1 MVVAGVDNID
11 GKTLQKFLSSI
22 QTVSLKAQLV
32 NHLPAMQETQVR
44 FLGREDP
51 LEKEMATHSN
61 VLAWRIPWTE
71 EPDRLYSTG
80 LQESDTT

>member
-1 MVVAGVDNID
+1 MVAGVDNID

-22 QTVSLKAQLV
+22 QTASLLAQLV

-44 FLGREDP
+44 FLGREDTF
-51 LEKEMATHSN
+51 EKERATHSN